1 MRIGILPERVRRYA
15 PLALISFLSLY
26 LELVVIRWLASE
38 VRIFAYFKNFPLMAA
53 FLGAGAGCLLAQRR
67 RDYFRY
73 APLLLLILSA
83 VIGFAYRGGY
93 TYITFID
100 PYEHYLIGNFNFDN
114 PLFQM
119 LKGAA
124 FVLGIFAL
132 VAALFA
138 CIGSKLGACLN
149 EHEALPGYS
158 VNVGFSL
165 AGILLY
171 AVLCWLGN

>member
-1 MRIGILPERVRRYA
+1 MQAKNGIWPDSIRRYA

-73 APLLLLILSA
+73 APRLLLILSA
-83 VIGFAYRGGY
+83 VISFAHRGGY

-100 PYEHYLIGNFNFDN
+100 PYEHYLI
-114 PLFQM
+114 
-119 LKGAA
+119 
-124 FVLGIFAL
+124 
-132 VAALFA
+132 
-138 CIGSKLGACLN
+138 
-149 EHEALPGYS
+149 
-158 VNVGFSL
+158 
-165 AGILLY
+165 
-171 AVLCWLGN
+171 